1 MERSS
6 VVATLPTLLCP
17 APLYDAWDAN
27 PTEAGMSDVLY
38 DLHATHTRHNP
49 VFVIGAARSGTS
61 VTCRLLR
68 RYLKVGFG
76 TESQFII
83 RYLRKLPTYGD
94 LDNDAN
100 VRRLIDDISRERFF
114 ARSRQNWGFVFD
126 KERAFTSLKRRT
138 YAAVLDAVFG
148 QLATHIGMVRWGD
161 KTPSYNSSLGQLGQ
175 LFPQAQFIHV
185 VRDGRDV
192 ALSVSKTPFGA
203 KNACEAAI
211 HWAGALRSIR
221 AFAQDLPPD
230 QFFEVRY
237 EDLTERPCDVMGC
250 LADFLGIDDRDR
262 QLRTYIREHIADDV
276 KSGNSA
282 KWRTALSRQEIE
294 RFEGVAGRELS
305 QFGYPLVCGGNAR
318 AISTPEQAY
327 WRARGKA
334 VRLLMTGYWADNWYK
349 LSLRARAA
357 ASPIF
362 AAGRTPGRTL
372 ERHT

>member
-1 MERSS
+1 
-6 VVATLPTLLCP
+6 
-17 APLYDAWDAN
+17 
-27 PTEAGMSDVLY
+27 MSDVLY
-38 DLHATHTRHNP
+38 DLHATHTRQNP
-49 VFVIGAARSGTS
+49 VFVLGVARSGTS

-68 RYLKVGFG
+68 RYLKVAFG
-76 TESQFII
+76 TESQFIV
-83 RYLRKLPTYGD
+83 RYLHALPSYGD
-94 LDNDAN
+94 LENDAN

-114 ARSRQNWGFVFD
+114 ARSRRNWGFVFD
-126 KERAFTSLKRRT
+126 KERAFRSLERRT
-138 YAAVLDAVFG
+138 YPAVLDAVFG
-148 QLATHIGMVRWGD
+148 QLAAHIGMVRWGD
-161 KTPSYNSSLGQLGQ
+161 KTPGYNSSLTQLRQ

-192 ALSVSKTPFGA
+192 ALSISQTPFGA

-237 EDLTERPCDVMGC
+237 EDLTERTCDVMGC

-262 QLRTYIREHIADDV
+262 HLRAYVRQHIANDV
-276 KSGNSA
+276 KSGNSG
-282 KWRTALSRQEIE
+282 KWRTALSRREIE

-305 QFGYPLVCGGNAR
+305 QFGYPLAYSGNAR
-318 AISTPEQAY
+318 PISTPEQAY

-334 VRLLMTGYWADNWYK
+334 ARLLMTGYWADNWYK

-357 ASPIF
+357 TSPIF
-362 AAGRTPGRTL
+362 APGGTL
-372 ERHT
+372 ERRA